1 MPQKISVS
9 IIIHQQATLALNLL
23 KDLNTFCDTQVEV
36 LVTVNVPEKVPF
48 TENSFNFPVSLFRN
62 LKPKGFGANHNAAFQ
77 RKEGDYFC
85 IANPDIRLERD
96 PFRSLIQTLEYDR
109 IAVAAPR
116 ITNAQGQCED
126 NIRRF
131 PTPLSILRKALR
143 IDSHTDYC
151 THTKPFR
158 AEWVAGMFMLFKPEA
173 YQAIGGF
180 DERYHLYY
188 EDVDICARLK
198 LAGYDAMACPAATA
212 IHEARRE
219 SHQNLRYLKW
229 HIQSMLR
236 FFLSR
241 TYRRALALRSP
252 KHQ

>member
-1 MPQKISVS
+1 MPANVSLS
-9 IIIHQQATLALNLL
+9 IIIHRQAWLAQKLL
-23 KDLNTFCDTQVEV
+23 EDLNTFNRDLHEV
-36 LVTVNVPEKVPF
+36 IVTVNLPESIPF
-48 TENSFNFPVSLFRN
+48 SGEDYDFPLTVVHNRQ
-62 LKPKGFGANHNAAFQ
+62 PQGFGANHNAAFQ
-77 RKEGDYFC
+77 RMQGAYFC
-85 IANPDIRLERD
+85 IANPDIRLVQN
-96 PFRSLIQTLEYDR
+96 PFQILIQALESDQ

-143 IDSHTDYC
+143 IGAYDDYRAR
-151 THTKPFR
+151 TKPFR
-158 AEWVAGMFMLFKPEA
+158 AEWVAGMFMLFKPDA

-198 LAGYDAMACPAATA
+198 LAGYDAMACPTATV
-212 IHEARRE
+212 IHKARRE
-219 SHQNLRYLKW
+219 SHRNMRYMKW
-229 HIQSMLR
+229 HLQSMLR

-241 TYRRALALRSP
+241 TYRRALALKTP
-252 KHQ
+252 